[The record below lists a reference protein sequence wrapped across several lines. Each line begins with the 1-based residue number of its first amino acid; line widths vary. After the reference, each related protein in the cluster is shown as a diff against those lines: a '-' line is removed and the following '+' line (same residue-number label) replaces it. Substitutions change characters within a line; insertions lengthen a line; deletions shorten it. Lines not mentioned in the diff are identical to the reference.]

1 MSEPTGPDA
10 NGKKMFADVDLETPI
25 VRGETT
31 IDKVQLRRPLGGAL
45 RGLSTLDLVRME
57 YNAIRTVVP
66 RISTPPVLEQDFD
79 RMDGADILT
88 ISTEVAGF
96 FLPRGMSPDSL
107 AQ

>member
-10 NGKKMFADVDLETPI
+10 NGRKQFADVALDTPI
-25 VRGETT
+25 VRGDTT
-31 IDKVQLRRPLGGAL
+31 ISSVQLSRPLGGAL

-57 YNAIRTVVP
+57 YDAIRTVVP
-66 RISTPPVLEQDFD
+66 RISHPPILVQDFD
-79 RMDGADILT
+79 RMDTADILT

-107 AQ
+107 AP